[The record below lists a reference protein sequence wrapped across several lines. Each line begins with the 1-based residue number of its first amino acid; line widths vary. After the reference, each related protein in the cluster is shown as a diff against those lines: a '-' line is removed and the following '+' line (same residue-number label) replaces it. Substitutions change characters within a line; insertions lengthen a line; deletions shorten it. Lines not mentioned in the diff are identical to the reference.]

1 MAFSWRC
8 FLVLL
13 ALLLS
18 GERNFAAGARENR
31 ALAAAV
37 SAFNTEMYPRAAT
50 ELEQFIQKYPDSTNT
65 PNAVLLLAQAEFKQ
79 GKFTNAMAA
88 LTNNFTKAGAL
99 ADQYAYWSGEA
110 QFANSNFSSAFE
122 TFISFPKNFPDSPLK
137 LRVVVETASALAQ
150 LGEWPQVGALLED
163 TNGVFQRALQ
173 MDAANELVS
182 RGQLLRAQAKFL
194 QKDFIGAAA
203 VLAAL
208 NSQTLKPELDW
219 QRAYLLYQVKFA
231 AGDLNA
237 ALAATTNLLQIAKL
251 KSDDALRAESVAL
264 RAELLEKMERADDV
278 IAAYQENLATNAP
291 DGRQREAILKIA
303 ALSIAQKQFTNAEQS
318 LGNFIAQ
325 FTNSPVADVALL
337 TLGELYLKDYA
348 AQPAAT
354 NNLSLASGAFTQ
366 FLGAFTN
373 SPLAG
378 KAFLNRGWCDWL
390 AWKISGDVSEISNSL
405 SDFKAAAQKLPP
417 SEDLAVARFKIGDA
431 LFAQNDF
438 AGALTNY
445 RAVLDGF
452 TNFPAVTAA
461 LGEPALYQSLR
472 ANVALN
478 DLPGASG
485 TLARILKN
493 FPDGDLSDNAI
504 LLFGENVA
512 DTSRPAAA
520 RKLFEQFE
528 KQFPGSE
535 LRPQAELAIARTYEQ
550 EQNWPAAI
558 TNYENWLK
566 LFPTNSLQPQA
577 DYALALANF
586 QAGNETNAFVQFTNF
601 VAQFPT
607 NELAPLAQWWV
618 ADHFYRA
625 ADYFHAE
632 YFYKVLFQTWPS
644 SDLSGQA
651 RMMAGRAAMGRP
663 DYADAIQYFT
673 GLISDT
679 NCPPDLKVQAQFAWG
694 SALMLWDS
702 PDKNNPLKNYSDATN
717 VFVQICQAYPT
728 NEWGAL
734 AWGEMGDCYL
744 QLTNYDAATNAY
756 AQVFSAN
763 SPASIS
769 ARSRAQIEFGMA
781 LEKKAAL
788 AQGNDQTNLL
798 QSALNDCYL
807 KVFDTWTGKNLRAGE
822 AADPFWV
829 QKAGLQALPLIEM
842 LGTGN
847 PDKFINQMEELFPQ
861 LKPSLEKK
869 RGALTPAK
877 I

>member
-31 ALAAAV
+31 ALASAV

-50 ELEQFIQKYPDSTNT
+50 ELEQFIEKYPDSTNT
-65 PNAVLLLAQAEFKQ
+65 PNALLLLAQAEFKQ
-79 GKFTNAMAA
+79 GKFAIAIA
-88 LTNNFTKAGAL
+88 SLTNNFSKAGAL
-99 ADQYAYWSGEA
+99 ADQYSYWAGEA
-110 QFANSNFSSAFE
+110 QFANNDLTNAIE
-122 TFISFPKNFPDSPLK
+122 TFVAFPKKFPDSPLK
-137 LRVVVETASALAQ
+137 LRVVVETASAYAQ
-150 LGEWPQVGALLED
+150 LGAWPQVGELLEE
-163 TNGVFQRALQ
+163 TNGVFQRAAQ

-194 QKDFIGAAA
+194 QKDFSGAAA
-203 VLAAL
+203 ILAAL

-219 QRAYLLYQVKFA
+219 QRAYLLYQVKLA
-231 AGDLNA
+231 AGDTGA
-237 ALAATTNLLQIAKL
+237 ALATTTNMLQIAKL
-251 KSDDALRAESVAL
+251 KSDAVLRAESVAM
-264 RAELLEKMERADDV
+264 RAELLEKLERPTDA
-278 IAAYQENLATNAP
+278 IAAYQENLSTNAP
-291 DGRQREAILKIA
+291 DQRQREAVLKIA

-325 FTNSPVADVALL
+325 FTNSPVADMALL

-348 AQPAAT
+348 AQPLAT
-354 NNLSLASGAFTQ
+354 NNLVLASGAFTQ

-378 KAFLNRGWCDWL
+378 KAYLDRGWCDSL
-390 AWKISGDVSEISNSL
+390 AGKTSESL
-405 SDFKAAAQKLPP
+405 ADFTAAAQKLPP

-445 RAVLDGF
+445 RAVLDDF
-452 TNFPAVTAA
+452 TNFPAIAQT
-461 LGEPALYQSLR
+461 LGEQALYQSLR

-478 DLPGASG
+478 DLSGANG
-485 TLARILKN
+485 TLARILTN
-493 FPDGDLSDNAI
+493 YPAGDLSDNAI

-512 DTSRPAAA
+512 DARRPADA

-528 KQFPGSE
+528 KQFPDSE
-535 LRPQAELAIARTYEQ
+535 LRPQAELAVARTYEQ

-558 TNYENWLK
+558 TNYESWLK
-566 LFPTNSLQPQA
+566 MFPTNSLQPQA

-607 NELAPLAQWWV
+607 NELAPLAQLWV
-618 ADHFYRA
+618 ADYFYRA
-625 ADYFHAE
+625 GDFFHAE
-632 YFYKVLFQTWPS
+632 YFYKVLFQTWQS
-644 SDLSGQA
+644 SELADQA

-663 DYADAIQYFT
+663 DFADAIQYFT
-673 GLISDT
+673 VLVSDT
-679 NCPPDLKVQAQFAWG
+679 NCPSDLKVQAQFALG

-702 PDKNNPLKNYSDATN
+702 PDKNNPLANYSAATN
-717 VFVQICQAYPT
+717 VFVQIYQAYPT

-756 AQVFSAN
+756 AQVFSTN
-763 SPASIS
+763 SPANIS
-769 ARSRAQIEFGMA
+769 ARSRAQIGTGIA
-781 LEKKAAL
+781 LEKMAAL
-788 AQGNDQTNLL
+788 VSGSDRTNLL
-798 QSALNDCYL
+798 QLALDNYL
-807 KVFDTWTGKNLRAGE
+807 DVFDTNVGKNLRDGE
-822 AADPFWV
+822 AANPSWV
-829 QKAGLQALPLIEM
+829 KKSGLQALPLIQL
-842 LGTGN
+842 LGIADPN
-847 PDKFINQMEELFPQ
+847 PFINQMETLLPP
-861 LKPSLEKK
+861 LKDSLEKIRATLPQK
-869 RGALTPAK
+869 N
-877 I
+877 